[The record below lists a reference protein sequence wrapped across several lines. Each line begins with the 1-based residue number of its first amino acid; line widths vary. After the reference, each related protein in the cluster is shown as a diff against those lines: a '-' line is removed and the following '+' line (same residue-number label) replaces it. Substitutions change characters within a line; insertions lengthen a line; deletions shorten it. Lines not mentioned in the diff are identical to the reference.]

1 MRKLSPAQK
10 GSHNMIVYEGIKTDF
25 LSSVENDTIAAEI
38 ENSLYTKMHR
48 RTARNEF
55 RSWENSLEYMYKVL
69 NDPEIPGEAGIAI
82 EYNIPQTAKRI
93 DFIISGYGRELNPN
107 VVIIELKG
115 PDHGGAGPGR
125 AGGDLHGKQNPQGC
139 APLLPVL
146 VLLHADSGL

>member
-1 MRKLSPAQK
+1 MRKPSQAQK

-107 VVIIELKG
+107 VVIIELKQW
-115 PDHGGAGPGR
+115 DQITEVPG
-125 AGGDLHGKQNPQGC
+125 
-139 APLLPVL
+139 
-146 VLLHADSGL
+146 